1 MYSTYVDVLLFY
13 QYMRYTLSI
22 LWTSISST
30 NRTNQ
35 PRADP
40 QVQPAL
46 GLPGEMEL
54 LPSPKP
60 CAILQHGLYRQA
72 HTRPDQ
78 GTSAR
83 NAWLCLGM
91 MDVAELRILGGI
103 VLAQAQTPGQRERV
117 VSMRELLEAGVHFGH
132 QTRRWNPKMRPYIF
146 TERNGIHIIDLQQT
160 IPAVQAAY
168 DFIADLTSRG
178 GKVLFVGTKKQAQ
191 DIVAEE
197 ATRSNQYYVTN
208 RWLGGTLTNFQTI
221 RERLNH
227 LADLEV
233 RRDRGDFAKLTKA
246 EGLRLEDEITKLNRT
261 FGGIKTMDRR
271 PGALFIV
278 DPAREELAVAEA
290 RKLNLPIVAMVDT
303 NCNPEMID
311 YVIPANDDAIRGVRV
326 IVSKMADAAIEGQ
339 QRRQSRHEGATNDA
353 V

>member
-1 MYSTYVDVLLFY
+1 
-13 QYMRYTLSI
+13 
-22 LWTSISST
+22 
-30 NRTNQ
+30 
-35 PRADP
+35 
-40 QVQPAL
+40 
-46 GLPGEMEL
+46 
-54 LPSPKP
+54 
-60 CAILQHGLYRQA
+60 
-72 HTRPDQ
+72 
-78 GTSAR
+78 
-83 NAWLCLGM
+83 
-91 MDVAELRILGGI
+91 
-103 VLAQAQTPGQRERV
+103 
-117 VSMRELLEAGVHFGH
+117 MRELLEAGVHFGH

-168 DFIADLTSRG
+168 EFVADVTARG
-178 GKVLFVGTKKQAQ
+178 LRVLFVGTKKQAQ

-197 ATRSNQYYVTN
+197 ASRSNQFYVTN

-227 LADLEV
+227 LSELET

-261 FGGIKTMDRR
+261 FGGIKSMDRV

-290 RKLNLPIVAMVDT
+290 RKLNIPIVAMVDT

-326 IVSKMADAAIEGQ
+326 IVSKMADAAIAGQ
-339 QRRQSRHEGATNDA
+339 QRRQSRHEGATNDT